1 MNVAAFLLT
10 NKYQTGL
17 LAGQSYGGLLPSFLV
32 TQVPEEVTIKR
43 VEELLSL
50 QGIGMNCFDGSFN
63 SFSVLAEID
72 WPREVSLNSR
82 WAYKCKYSTLLKGAQ
97 NEA

>member
-32 TQVPEEVTIKR
+32 TDVPEDVTIER
-43 VEELLSL
+43 VEELLGA
-50 QGIGMNCFDGSFN
+50 QGVGVDCFDGSFN
-63 SFSVLAEID
+63 SFSVLIEAD
-72 WPREVSLNSR
+72 WPSEVTLVSR
-82 WAYKCKYSTLLKGAQ
+82 WAYKCKYFTLLKGAT
-97 NEA
+97 AHV